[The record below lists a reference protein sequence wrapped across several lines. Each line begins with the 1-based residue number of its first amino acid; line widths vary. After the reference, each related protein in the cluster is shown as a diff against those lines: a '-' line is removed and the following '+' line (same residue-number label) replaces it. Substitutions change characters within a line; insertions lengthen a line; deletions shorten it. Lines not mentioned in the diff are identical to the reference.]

1 MRRATTEVRP
11 RIVAHITWLEQEL
24 QDLNGDLRRRIRS
37 SPVWRE
43 KDAQLRALRDH
54 AKKYNHLVV
63 REYVDEA
70 ESWRIA
76 NRPQF
81 RKMIEEA
88 RKPEAPFQEILVWKF
103 TRFTRKREHAVAFK
117 SMLRRKGIRVISITE
132 HADDSPTGK
141 LMEAIIESVD
151 EFYSENLAQEVIRGM
166 REAAIRGFWMA
177 PYVPFG
183 YQKVYVKDGA
193 KKRPKLEVDKDKAA
207 VVRRIFGMALRGKST
222 LDITRVLN
230 GEGIASPR
238 GKRWL
243 KTSVQK
249 VLDNE
254 TYTRTL
260 IWGRTS
266 KDGAPPVRVNKAFPA
281 LVSKRKFRQ
290 VAILLRSRS
299 PKVQHPRRSSSPYL
313 LSGLAKCETCHKALT
328 AAEAKS
334 DKYTYYL
341 CNSLLKRGRGTCN
354 APRLNSKHF
363 EGLIVDNIR
372 DNILTESNI
381 RDLVKIVDEEMDGV
395 AREQRKR
402 LKGHQG

>member
-1 MRRATTEVRP
+1 MRNADTQALGAMLARRRQVSNIIVAEKNRLGRATTEVRP

-24 QDLNGDLRRRIRS
+24 QDLDGDLRRRIRS

-70 ESWRIA
+70 ESGRIA

-81 RKMIEEA
+81 RRMIEEA

-103 TRFTRKREHAVAFK
+103 SRFTRKREHAVAFK

-166 REAAIRGFWMA
+166 REAAIRGFWVTPTPPTDTARSMYRTG
-177 PYVPFG
+177 P
-183 YQKVYVKDGA
+183 
-193 KKRPKLEVDKDKAA
+193 KRRPRLEMNEKEAR

-266 KDGAPPVRVNKAFPA
+266 KSVSNKSLCYPE
-281 LVSKRKFRQ
+281 
-290 VAILLRSRS
+290 RSMS
-299 PKVQHPRRSSSPYL
+299 P
-313 LSGLAKCETCHKALT
+313 
-328 AAEAKS
+328 
-334 DKYTYYL
+334 
-341 CNSLLKRGRGTCN
+341 
-354 APRLNSKHF
+354 
-363 EGLIVDNIR
+363 
-372 DNILTESNI
+372 
-381 RDLVKIVDEEMDGV
+381 
-395 AREQRKR
+395 
-402 LKGHQG
+402 